1 MLAMIICDVARS
13 SMFDK
18 ARKIRSVKIPAALST
33 KETSQRWRKLT
44 AGKIL
49 RSKSLMRTSES
60 QGRQA
65 SGACARRPAGGS
77 QPAAN
82 IDDVLRQIIR
92 EELAALQFPQRY
104 AQEQDQL
111 LTASEAA
118 KLLQVSERWLY
129 KHASKLPYAVRLSET
144 VVRFS
149 RNKIQAEIRRKLNMQ
164 R

>member
-1 MLAMIICDVARS
+1 M
-13 SMFDK
+13 K
-18 ARKIRSVKIPAALST
+18 T
-33 KETSQRWRKLT
+33 TQ
-44 AGKIL
+44 L
-49 RSKSLMRTSES
+49 RAEE
-60 QGRQA
+60 RQTTLPD
-65 SGACARRPAGGS
+65 ACARRPAGGS

-111 LTASEAA
+111 LTTSEAA

-164 R
+164 S